1 MCITFFKNLL
11 TKGLSSLD
19 IMNDNDLCPQ
29 KNLQDTM
36 DRMK

>member
-1 MCITFFKNLL
+1 MYITYFKNLL
-11 TKGLSSLD
+11 TKGFSSLD

-29 KNLQDTM
+29 ENLQDTM